1 CPCLYVFHIFICQIQ
16 VFISILKHIIPCPTI
31 WEKVHP
37 ALRVFILIAE
47 DIDGLQA
54 PAIANGKIS
63 IGLCPITPFPNIR
76 QHDTDESSEII
87 RIVIQVFLSMNITC
101 GTSHLYW
108 ATNLSNADLSNG
120 SFLSNSLVSSS
131 KDCFVSPSIT

>member
-1 CPCLYVFHIFICQIQ
+1 
-16 VFISILKHIIPCPTI
+16 S
-31 WEKVHP
+31 EKVHP

-76 QHDTDESSEII
+76 QHDTDESSDII
-87 RIVIQVFLSMNITC
+87 RIVIQVFLSMNLPMSFRPLRHTNSHFTCRGLHTAPYPFRAHLQPITQ
-101 GTSHLYW
+101 
-108 ATNLSNADLSNG
+108 
-120 SFLSNSLVSSS
+120 
-131 KDCFVSPSIT
+131 P